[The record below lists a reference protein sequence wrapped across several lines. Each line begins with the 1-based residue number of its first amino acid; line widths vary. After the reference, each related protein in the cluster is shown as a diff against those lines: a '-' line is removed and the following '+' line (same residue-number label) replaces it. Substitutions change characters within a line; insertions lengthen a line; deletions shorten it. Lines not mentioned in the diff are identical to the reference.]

1 MKITEYI
8 LTDSSLKP
16 IYKTFD
22 LLDLAREIMQLN
34 KEIQYINTNKTYENR
49 KKFNYRLLIEEH
61 EIKDLEKSD
70 K

>member
-1 MKITEYI
+1 MKIIEYI

-34 KEIQYINTNKTYENR
+34 KEIQYINTHKTYEN
-49 KKFNYRLLIEEH
+49 KKEFNYRLLIEEH
-61 EIKDLEKSD
+61 EIKDLERR
-70 K
+70 

>member
-16 IYKTFD
+16 IYRTFD

-34 KEIQYINTNKTYENR
+34 KEIQYTNEHKTYENR
-49 KKFNYRLLIEEH
+49 KKINYHLLIEEH
-61 EIKDLEKSD
+61 EIKGLEKR
-70 K
+70 